1 MSMNARLTDI
11 RRRRDALVVRV
22 ETQRQALDALVQP
35 LQRTLAVADSGMT
48 IAREL
53 RAHWFTLAA
62 GTTLL
67 TGMGRGRLGV
77 WIGRAWMGWS
87 LYRSLRSGGIERPN
101 RRSGTD

>member
-11 RRRRDALVVRV
+11 RQRRDALVVRAK
-22 ETQRQALDALVQP
+22 TQRQVLGTLVQP
-35 LQRTLAVADSGMT
+35 LQRTLAVADSGIT
-48 IAREL
+48 IAREV

-77 WIGRAWMGWS
+77 WIGRVWIGWP
-87 LYRSLRSGGIERPN
+87 LYRSLRNQGPRSRP
-101 RRSGTD
+101 